1 MIEKATPKQ
10 KKDSVPLRAG
20 LRRGKALFG
29 SDITVTE
36 DAPIVKKEPA
46 SKLKILAVAMDLFAR
61 RGFKGT
67 TTAEIARQAGVN
79 EAIIFRHFP
88 AKGDLYAAILNAK
101 IENESTRVI
110 IEAAECDCLPVIDA
124 LKLVGERFFQACK
137 NDPIFLRLYYFSA
150 LEGHELASSFYEKFA
165 SRLNAL
171 VAKLIDRGIRDGIF
185 REVDTQMAARCY
197 IGSLRSHLL
206 VRELFPDFE
215 DKTDHEAIVRGFTD
229 IFLRGIGAES
239 SPL

>member
-10 KKDSVPLRAG
+10 KKDSVPLRA
-20 LRRGKALFG
+20 RVSRGNAVFR
-29 SDITVTE
+29 SDIAVTE

-46 SKLKILAVAMDLFAR
+46 SKLKILAVAMELFAR

-88 AKGDLYAAILNAK
+88 AKGDLYAAILSAK

-124 LKLVGERFFQACK
+124 LKLVGERFFLACK

-171 VAKLIDRGIRDGIF
+171 VARLIERGIRDGVI
-185 REVDTQMAARCY
+185 REVDPEIAARCY

-206 VRELFPDFE
+206 VRELFPTFE
-215 DKTDHEAIVRGFTD
+215 EKTDNQAILHGFTD
-229 IFLRGIGAES
+229 IFLRGVGIES
-239 SPL
+239 RAS

>member
-10 KKDSVPLRAG
+10 KKDSVPLRA
-20 LRRGKALFG
+20 RVSRGNAVFR
-29 SDITVTE
+29 SDIAVTE

-88 AKGDLYAAILNAK
+88 AKDDLYSAILNAK

-110 IEAAECDCLPVIDA
+110 IEAAECECLPVVDA

-171 VAKLIDRGIRDGIF
+171 VAKLIERGIRDGVI
-185 REVDTQMAARCY
+185 REVDPDIAARCY

-206 VRELFPDFE
+206 VMELFPSFE
-215 DKTDHEAIVRGFTD
+215 EKTDKEAILRGFTD
-229 IFLRGIGAES
+229 IFLRGVGIES
-239 SPL
+239 RAP